1 VSDKPIILPYS
12 RKIMREIILGHDLMV
27 GSRVLHAG
35 CGDGVLT
42 AYLSDLS
49 IDVVGIDESS
59 AQIKIAK
66 QRNPQIPF
74 YTVQQQQ
81 IIPLPSSSFDQVIVE
96 NSGDSLSGFWHAQLL
111 SCLRPGGTLIGL
123 QKIRPESASQLKIPS
138 YFPGKRSEKI
148 ISPGIFNRW
157 FSTVYNCNTKITS
170 LRIPAKTISRKE
182 WLDLVEPIRERHTA
196 ISAAA

>member
-1 VSDKPIILPYS
+1 
-12 RKIMREIILGHDLMV
+12 MREIILGHDLMV

-81 IIPLPSSSFDQVIVE
+81 IIPLPSSSFAQVIVE
-96 NSGDSLSGFWHAQLL
+96 NSGDSAYKKSDQ
-111 SCLRPGGTLIGL
+111 
-123 QKIRPESASQLKIPS
+123 
-138 YFPGKRSEKI
+138 
-148 ISPGIFNRW
+148 NRHP
-157 FSTVYNCNTKITS
+157 N
-170 LRIPAKTISRKE
+170 
-182 WLDLVEPIRERHTA
+182 
-196 ISAAA
+196 